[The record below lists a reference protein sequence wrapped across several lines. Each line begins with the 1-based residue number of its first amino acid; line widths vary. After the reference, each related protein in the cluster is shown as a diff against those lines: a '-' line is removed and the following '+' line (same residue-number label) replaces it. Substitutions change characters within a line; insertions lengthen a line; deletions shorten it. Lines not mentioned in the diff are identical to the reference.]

1 MPVFRFEDRRIA
13 YSEFGTGSRTVVL
26 IHGLLLSQRMH
37 EPLAKAL
44 AARGNRVVTI
54 DLLGHGRSDR
64 PTESWRYSVPIFA
77 QQVVALL
84 DHLELDE
91 AVILGTSLGA
101 NTTLEVCRLAPERV
115 RGMVVEMPVLDHAL
129 IASVVVLTP
138 LVVALTF
145 GGPLGRLT
153 AAAAR
158 AVPEGVLPFWGNVL
172 LDTVR
177 QEPKP
182 SSAVMQGLFS
192 GRLAPNALQRRG
204 LEAPTLVIGH
214 RRDPIPPVRR
224 RDARRRAAQRAPRR
238 GQLDR
243 RAAHLAAAADSGD
256 RRLPRRLLEAHATV
270 DPARAGGGR
279 YSACVICCG
288 ALKRVPPAKR
298 GSRRT
303 SGRWRCGS
311 PAGAATR
318 CLVLVARW
326 SSRPSKGTDPST
338 NKRPG

>member
-13 YSEFGTGSRTVVL
+13 YREFGTGSRTVVL

-129 IASVVVLTP
+129 IASVVALTP
-138 LVVALTF
+138 LVVAMTF

-158 AVPEGVLPFWGNVL
+158 AVPERVLPFWGNVL

-214 RRDPIPPVRR
+214 RRDPIHPLTDAGMLVDELRNARLVEASSIVELRISPQRLTAEIGDFLDDCWKPTRR
-224 RDARRRAAQRAPRR
+224 SNPRAR
-238 GQLDR
+238 
-243 RAAHLAAAADSGD
+243 
-256 RRLPRRLLEAHATV
+256 T
-270 DPARAGGGR
+270 
-279 YSACVICCG
+279 
-288 ALKRVPPAKR
+288 
-298 GSRRT
+298 
-303 SGRWRCGS
+303 
-311 PAGAATR
+311 AGATGPA
-318 CLVLVARW
+318 
-326 SSRPSKGTDPST
+326 
-338 NKRPG
+338 